1 MEALAKMALQTFV
14 SKAMNNG
21 GATNSQVASPYHS
34 AKSISQL
41 FKGA

>member
-1 MEALAKMALQTFV
+1 MEALAKLAINTLV
-14 SKAMNNG
+14 NKVMNNG
-21 GATNSQVASPYHS
+21 GATTSQVSSPYHS